1 MRFHRLAALAA
12 AGLITAVAA
21 TAAGTANAA
30 TAELRENQAHTVPLD
45 GRTAVIYF
53 TRTGDDFTVVTTA
66 ADDGD
71 AGAALRTIHTLKDGE
86 SVAVQLSS
94 GVPNATRLDLTRT
107 GTTLS
112 VDQIVQVAAR

>member
-12 AGLITAVAA
+12 AGLITA
-21 TAAGTANAA
+21 AAGTAPGTAAAA
-30 TAELRENQAHTVPLD
+30 TAELRENQAHTVQLD

-66 ADDGD
+66 ANETG
-71 AGAALRTIHTLKDGE
+71 AAALRTIHTLKDGE

-94 GVPNATRLDLTRT
+94 GVPTATRLDLTRT